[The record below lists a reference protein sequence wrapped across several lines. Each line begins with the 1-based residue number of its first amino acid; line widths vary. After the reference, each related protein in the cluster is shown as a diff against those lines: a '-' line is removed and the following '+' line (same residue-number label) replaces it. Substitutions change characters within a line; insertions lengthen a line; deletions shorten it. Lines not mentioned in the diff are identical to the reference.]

1 MSFEI
6 KKVLWPTDFSEL
18 SMHSGRAAI
27 ELARGNKAELH
38 IIHVVTPPLSPEL
51 SVMIPAEAPM
61 AVLDEE
67 VLASARRSIDEL
79 ITERGMS
86 DLTVVRDAFY
96 GNPWSAIC
104 TYAHQHKIDLI
115 AISTHGRTGISHVLI
130 GSTAERVVQHAP
142 CAVLTVK
149 DPNRAFGLA

>member
-1 MSFEI
+1 MSFVI
-6 KKVLWPTDFSEL
+6 KKILWPTDFSDL
-18 SMHSGRAAI
+18 SLHSCRAAL

-38 IIHVVTPPLSPEL
+38 IIHIVTPPLSPEL
-51 SVMIPAEAPM
+51 SVMIPAEAPL

-67 VLASARRSIDEL
+67 VLTSARASIDKL
-79 ITERGMS
+79 VAERGMS

-104 TYAHQHKIDLI
+104 TYAHQQSIDLI

-130 GSTAERVVQHAP
+130 GSTAERVVQHAHCP
-142 CAVLTVK
+142 VLTVK
-149 DPNRAFGLA
+149 DPNRPFSLA